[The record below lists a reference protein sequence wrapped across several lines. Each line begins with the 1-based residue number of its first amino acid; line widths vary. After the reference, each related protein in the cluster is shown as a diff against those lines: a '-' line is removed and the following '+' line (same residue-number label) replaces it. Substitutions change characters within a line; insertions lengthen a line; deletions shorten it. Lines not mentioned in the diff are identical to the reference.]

1 MKKIIK
7 KRTLE
12 ERKLFFA
19 RNLYKV
25 KLESLPKKIETKIEI
40 DETKQEGAKKS
51 NKTNKTK

>member
-1 MKKIIK
+1 MKKVIK

-25 KLESLPKKIETKIEI
+25 KLEPLPKKIETKIEP
-40 DETKQEGAKKS
+40 ETKVEKKQQEVKKS
-51 NKTNKTK
+51 NKTK